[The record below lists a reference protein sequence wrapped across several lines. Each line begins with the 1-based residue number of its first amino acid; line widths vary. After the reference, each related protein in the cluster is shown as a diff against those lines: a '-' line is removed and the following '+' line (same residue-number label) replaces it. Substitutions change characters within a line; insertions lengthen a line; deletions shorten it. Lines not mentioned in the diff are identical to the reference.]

1 MKRTIT
7 LLIFLT
13 INFFAS
19 SQIGSSSPYSF
30 AGIGEIN
37 FRGNQ
42 INRFMGGIDIYN
54 DSIHANLNN
63 PASYGDLKMVTYS
76 MGINYKVT
84 NLSDKQSSYKSSNS
98 SLDYLGIAI
107 PAGKFGFGFGLVP
120 YSSVGYRLEGRNDLL
135 NSNSTNQFEGSGGIN
150 RAFFSLGFRFAKYF
164 SIGATFNYG
173 FGEITYR
180 TTKLID
186 NIELVTILQN
196 KSSLS
201 GLSYQ
206 ITSNLK
212 LPVTEELDF
221 HLMYSLSP
229 ESNTKSKNSRIYLTD
244 SQSNINVGSDFEEV
258 DLSTSGLSN
267 TKVNLSKMSAIGVG
281 LSKEK
286 NWFFGAQYSMVNSE
300 SFRNDFITIP
310 NLTYQNGSRISVGG
324 FYIPNYS
331 SITDYWKRIVFRL
344 GYRNELSGIIVN
356 NFVLRETGIT
366 FGFGLP
372 MAGYSNTN
380 IGFEIGKR
388 GSIENNLVMEKFW
401 SLRIGFSLNDIW
413 FIKRQYN

>member
-1 MKRTIT
+1 MLRTIAI
-7 LLIFLT
+7 LFFSLISQFALT
-13 INFFAS
+13 
-19 SQIGSSSPYSF
+19 QVGSSSPYSF

-84 NLSDKQSSYKSSNS
+84 NLSDKESSYQTSNS

-107 PAGKFGFGFGLVP
+107 PTGKFGFGFGLVP

-135 NSNSTNQFEGSGGIN
+135 NFNSTNQFEGSGGIN
-150 RAFFSLGFRFAKYF
+150 RAFFSAGFRFTKYF

-180 TTKLID
+180 STKLID

-201 GLSYQ
+201 GLNYQ
-206 ITSNLK
+206 ISSNLK
-212 LPVTEELDF
+212 LPVSKDVDF

-229 ESNTKSKNSRIYLTD
+229 ESNTKSKNSRIYLTY
-244 SQSNINVGSDFEEV
+244 SQNNINVGSDFE
-258 DLSTSGLSN
+258 
-267 TKVNLSKMSAIGVG
+267 
-281 LSKEK
+281 
-286 NWFFGAQYSMVNSE
+286 
-300 SFRNDFITIP
+300 
-310 NLTYQNGSRISVGG
+310 
-324 FYIPNYS
+324 
-331 SITDYWKRIVFRL
+331 
-344 GYRNELSGIIVN
+344 
-356 NFVLRETGIT
+356 
-366 FGFGLP
+366 
-372 MAGYSNTN
+372 
-380 IGFEIGKR
+380 
-388 GSIENNLVMEKFW
+388 
-401 SLRIGFSLNDIW
+401 
-413 FIKRQYN
+413 

>member
-1 MKRTIT
+1 MLRIIA
-7 LLIFLT
+7 LIFFSLISQFALT
-13 INFFAS
+13 
-19 SQIGSSSPYSF
+19 QVGSSSPYSF

-84 NLSDKQSSYKSSNS
+84 NLSDKESSYQTSNS

-107 PAGKFGFGFGLVP
+107 PTGKFGFGFGLVP

-135 NSNSTNQFEGSGGIN
+135 NFNSTNQFEGSGGIN
-150 RAFFSLGFRFAKYF
+150 RAFFSVGFRLTKYF

-201 GLSYQ
+201 GLNYQ
-206 ITSNLK
+206 ISSNLK
-212 LPVTEELDF
+212 LPVSKDVDF

-244 SQSNINVGSDFEEV
+244 SQNNINVGSDFEEV
-258 DLSTSGLSN
+258 DLSANGLSN
-267 TKVNLSKMSAIGVG
+267 TKVNLSKITAIGIG

-286 NWFFGAQYSMVNSE
+286 KWFFGAQYSMINSE
-300 SFRNDFITIP
+300 NFRNDFINIP
-310 NLTYQNGSRISVGG
+310 SLTYQNGSRISLGG

-331 SITDYWKRIVFRL
+331 SLTDYWKRVVFRV
-344 GYRNELSGIIVN
+344 GYRNELSGIIIN

-366 FGFGLP
+366 FGLGLP
-372 MAGYSNTN
+372 MTGYSYTN
-380 IGFEIGKR
+380 IGIEIGKR

-413 FIKRQYN
+413 FIKRQFN

>member
-1 MKRTIT
+1 MRKSITI
-7 LLIFLT
+7 LIFLL
-13 INFFAS
+13 INYFAS

-30 AGIGEIN
+30 AGIGELN

-76 MGINYKVT
+76 LGLNYKVT
-84 NLSDKQSSYKSSNS
+84 NLSDKESSHQSSNS

-107 PAGKFGFGFGLVP
+107 PTGKFGFGFGLVP

-135 NSNSTNQFEGSGGIN
+135 DINSTNQFEGSGGIN
-150 RAFFSLGFRFAKYF
+150 RAFFSFGFRLTKYF
-164 SIGATFNYG
+164 SIGTTFNYG
-173 FGEITYR
+173 FGEITNR

-196 KSSLS
+196 KSSIS

-206 ITSNLK
+206 FSSNFK
-212 LPVTEELDF
+212 LPITKEIDF

-229 ESNTKSKNSRIYLTD
+229 ESNAKSKNSRVYLTD
-244 SQSNINVGSDFEEV
+244 SQSNINIGSDYEEV
-258 DLSTSGLSN
+258 DLSADGLTTTN
-267 TKVNLSKMSAIGVG
+267 INLSKMSSIGLG
-281 LSKEK
+281 LSKDK
-286 NWFFGAQYSMVNSE
+286 KWFFGAQYSRINSE
-300 SFRNDFITIP
+300 NFRNDFINIT
-310 NLTYQNGSRISVGG
+310 NLTYQNGSRISFGG

-331 SITDYWKRIVFRL
+331 SLTDYWKRVVFRL

-372 MAGYSNTN
+372 MSGYSNTN
-380 IGFEIGKR
+380 IGFEIGRR
-388 GSIENNLVMEKFW
+388 GSTENNLVMEKYW

>member
-1 MKRTIT
+1 MRKSIT
-7 LLIFLT
+7 LLIFLSL
-13 INFFAS
+13 NYFAS

-30 AGIGEIN
+30 AGIGELN

-76 MGINYKVT
+76 LGLNYKVT
-84 NLSDKQSSYKSSNS
+84 NLSDKESSHQLSNS

-107 PAGKFGFGFGLVP
+107 PTGKFGFGFGLVP

-135 NSNSTNQFEGSGGIN
+135 DINSTNQFEGSGGIN
-150 RAFFSLGFRFAKYF
+150 RAFFSFGFRLTKYF
-164 SIGATFNYG
+164 SIGTTFNYG
-173 FGEITYR
+173 FGEITNR

-186 NIELVTILQN
+186 DIELVTILQN
-196 KSSLS
+196 KSSIS

-206 ITSNLK
+206 FSSNFK
-212 LPVTEELDF
+212 LPITKEIDF

-229 ESNTKSKNSRIYLTD
+229 ESNVKSKNSRVYLTD
-244 SQSNINVGSDFEEV
+244 SQSNINIGSDYEEV
-258 DLSTSGLSN
+258 DLSADGLTTTN
-267 TKVNLSKMSAIGVG
+267 INLSKMSSIGLG

-286 NWFFGAQYSMVNSE
+286 KWFFGAQYSRINSE
-300 SFRNDFITIP
+300 NFRNDFINIP
-310 NLTYQNGSRISVGG
+310 NLTYQNGSRISFGG

-331 SITDYWKRIVFRL
+331 SLTDYWKRVVFRL
-344 GYRNELSGIIVN
+344 GYRNESSGIIVN

-372 MAGYSNTN
+372 MSGYSNTN
-380 IGFEIGKR
+380 IGFEIGRR
-388 GSIENNLVMEKFW
+388 GSTENNLVMEKYW

>member
-1 MKRTIT
+1 MLRTIA
-7 LLIFLT
+7 LLFFSLISQFALT
-13 INFFAS
+13 
-19 SQIGSSSPYSF
+19 QVGSSSPYSF

-84 NLSDKQSSYKSSNS
+84 NLSDKESSYQTSNA

-107 PAGKFGFGFGLVP
+107 PTGKFGFGFGLVP

-135 NSNSTNQFEGSGGIN
+135 NFNSTNQFEGSGGIN
-150 RAFFSLGFRFAKYF
+150 RAFFSVGFRFTKYF

-201 GLSYQ
+201 GLNYQ
-206 ITSNLK
+206 ISSNLK
-212 LPVTEELDF
+212 LPVSKDVDF

-229 ESNTKSKNSRIYLTD
+229 ESNAKSKNSRIYLTD
-244 SQSNINVGSDFEEV
+244 SQNNINVGSDFEEV
-258 DLSTSGLSN
+258 DLSVNGLSN
-267 TKVNLSKMSAIGVG
+267 TKVNLSKITAIGIG

-286 NWFFGAQYSMVNSE
+286 KWFFGAQYSMINSE
-300 SFRNDFITIP
+300 NFRNDFINIP
-310 NLTYQNGSRISVGG
+310 SLTYQNGSRISLGG

-331 SITDYWKRIVFRL
+331 SLTDYWKRVVFRV
-344 GYRNELSGIIVN
+344 GYRNELSGIIIN

-372 MAGYSNTN
+372 MTGYSNTN
-380 IGFEIGKR
+380 IGIEIGKR

-413 FIKRQYN
+413 FIKRQFN

>member
-1 MKRTIT
+1 MLRTIA
-7 LLIFLT
+7 LLFFSLISQ
-13 INFFAS
+13 FAS
-19 SQIGSSSPYSF
+19 TQVGSSSPYSF

-84 NLSDKQSSYKSSNS
+84 NLSDKESSYQTSNS

-135 NSNSTNQFEGSGGIN
+135 NFNSTNQFEGSGGIN
-150 RAFFSLGFRFAKYF
+150 RAFFSVGFRLTKYF

-201 GLSYQ
+201 GLNYQ
-206 ITSNLK
+206 ISSNLK
-212 LPVTEELDF
+212 LPVSKDVDF

-244 SQSNINVGSDFEEV
+244 SQNNINVGSDFEEV
-258 DLSTSGLSN
+258 DLSANGLSN
-267 TKVNLSKMSAIGVG
+267 TKVNLSKITAIGIG

-286 NWFFGAQYSMVNSE
+286 KWFFGAQYSMINSE
-300 SFRNDFITIP
+300 NFRNDFINIP
-310 NLTYQNGSRISVGG
+310 SLTYQNGSRISLGG

-331 SITDYWKRIVFRL
+331 SLTDYWKRVVFRV
-344 GYRNELSGIIVN
+344 GYRNELSGIIIN

-372 MAGYSNTN
+372 MTGYSNTN
-380 IGFEIGKR
+380 IGIEIGKR

-413 FIKRQYN
+413 FIKRQFN